1 MGSLQLQDFVAGL
14 VGGIASVVAG
24 HPLDTVKTRLQA
36 GQGYGNTL
44 KCVLTVY
51 RNESLT
57 GFFKGMSFP
66 LASIGVYSSVVFGVF
81 SNTQRFLSQ
90 LRHGDP
96 DAAPSL
102 GDMTLASLVAGV
114 ISVGIGTP
122 VELVKIRLQMQTQPY
137 TKANAKLNST
147 APGSPVYRGPI
158 HCLRIIL
165 QKEGI
170 PGMYR
175 GNVAM
180 LLRDVP
186 GYCAYFVPYAV
197 FCDWITPH
205 GSIAPNP
212 FAIWVAGGVAGAVS
226 WAVCTP
232 MDVVK
237 SRLQADGVYSNQY
250 KGTIDCMLQSYQNEG
265 LKCCQEDQKVSCL
278 PEPGQQCGVGEG
290 SAALRTPILHLQHL
304 LWTRGPWSTP
314 KIAPA
319 QPNPKTVLLS
329 NLSLLTKSTLVI
341 LVVVVGFFTNG
352 TFVLNQEESFPF
364 PRDVPRPSPP
374 QITKGASFVQHSV
387 ITLIFFGEQGKEKMV
402 GTQVLFLVA
411 TKS

>member
-66 LASIGVYSSVVFGVF
+66 LASIGIYSSVVFGVF
-81 SNTQRFLSQ
+81 SNTQRFLTQ

-96 DAAPSL
+96 AAAPSL
-102 GDMTLASLVAGV
+102 ADMTLASLVAGV

-137 TKANAKLNST
+137 TKANAKLSST

-158 HCLRIIL
+158 HCLRTIL

-170 PGMYR
+170 PGIYR

-186 GYCAYFVPYAV
+186 GYCAYFVPYAM

-212 FAIWVAGGVAGAVS
+212 FSIWVAGGVAGAVS

-265 LKCCQEDQKVSCL
+265 LKVFFRGLLVNTIRGFPS
-278 PEPGQQCGVGEG
+278 
-290 SAALRTPILHLQHL
+290 SAAMFL
-304 LWTRGPWSTP
+304 GYE
-314 KIAPA
+314 
-319 QPNPKTVLLS
+319 
-329 NLSLLTKSTLVI
+329 LSLKAMKRCQSE
-341 LVVVVGFFTNG
+341 TN
-352 TFVLNQEESFPF
+352 P
-364 PRDVPRPSPP
+364 
-374 QITKGASFVQHSV
+374 
-387 ITLIFFGEQGKEKMV
+387 
-402 GTQVLFLVA
+402 
-411 TKS
+411 

>member
-66 LASIGVYSSVVFGVF
+66 LASIGIYSSVVFGVF

-96 DAAPSL
+96 AAAPSL

-137 TKANAKLNST
+137 TKANIKQNST
-147 APGSPVYRGPI
+147 APGSSVYRGSI
-158 HCLRIIL
+158 HCFRTIL

-170 PGMYR
+170 PGIYR

-186 GYCAYFVPYAV
+186 GYCAYFVPYAM

-212 FAIWVAGGVAGAVS
+212 FAIWMAGGVAGAVS

-237 SRLQADGVYSNQY
+237 SRLQADGVYSKQY
-250 KGTIDCMLQSYQNEG
+250 KGTIDCILQSYQNEG
-265 LKCCQEDQKVSCL
+265 LKVFFRGLLVNTIRGFPS
-278 PEPGQQCGVGEG
+278 
-290 SAALRTPILHLQHL
+290 SAAMFL
-304 LWTRGPWSTP
+304 GYE
-314 KIAPA
+314 
-319 QPNPKTVLLS
+319 
-329 NLSLLTKSTLVI
+329 LSLKAMKGWQSE
-341 LVVVVGFFTNG
+341 TN
-352 TFVLNQEESFPF
+352 P
-364 PRDVPRPSPP
+364 
-374 QITKGASFVQHSV
+374 
-387 ITLIFFGEQGKEKMV
+387 
-402 GTQVLFLVA
+402 
-411 TKS
+411 